1 MDTNKLQVKAL
12 TEKIEGKLFA
22 VASEEVADRDGDI
35 ISIDGWELAN
45 FKKNPVLLWLHG
57 YGGRDLPIGRAK
69 SIGVKEI
76 GGKKK
81 LVFEPEFEDIT
92 DEGKTIARFYD
103 EGWLKAWSVGFRPL
117 ESQRIGSDSDWNA
130 PYKYLK
136 QELLEISAVPIPAL
150 PSAVIMDN
158 AKSWGLNMNV
168 VKSFIDSMGKKDNK
182 DEKTKEVETKK
193 KEEVKEEK
201 TVEKQGR
208 VISAKNESK
217 IKAAIA
223 SLQEV
228 LSSLGEDKPTEDEED
243 ENKKL
248 YNKLE
253 KIEDMVRHAIGETQA
268 ERKEIKKIEDKTV
281 DTIVLEALG
290 KLENI
295 LPQAIEKAIKV
306 SNPTEKG
313 DNAK

>member
-92 DEGKTIARFYD
+92 EEGKTIARFYD

-117 ESQRIGSDSDWNA
+117 ESQRIGWDSDWNA
-130 PYKYLK
+130 PYKYIK

-158 AKSWGLNMNV
+158 AKNYGLNMSI
-168 VKSFIDSMGKKDNK
+168 VKSFIDNIEVKDNK
-182 DEKTKEVETKK
+182 IKEEKAEK
-193 KEEVKEEK
+193 KEEIKEEK
-201 TVEKQGR
+201 TEVEKQGR
-208 VISAKNESK
+208 VLSAKNEGKLKS
-217 IKAAIA
+217 AIA
-223 SLQEV
+223 TLQEV
-228 LSSLGEDKPTEDEED
+228 LAEVDSGEPQEDDKI
-243 ENKKL
+243 

-253 KIEDMVRHAIGETQA
+253 KLEDMLRHSIGETQA
-268 ERKEIKKIEDKTV
+268 QRKEIKKVEEKTV
-281 DTIVLEALG
+281 DTIVIEALG
-290 KLENI
+290 KLETI

-306 SNPTEKG
+306 LNPTEKG
-313 DNAK
+313 D